1 MLMNISFK
9 KRTLLILSAVL
20 FRQKVQSRFIK
31 LEATTPD
38 DTIAEVN
45 MNEIGVIVTPWW
57 VTSLKGMHWR
67 LFLDESDAGLFF
79 SKPNESFTVIY

>member
-45 MNEIGVIVTPWW
+45 MNEIEVIVTP
-57 VTSLKGMHWR
+57 
-67 LFLDESDAGLFF
+67 
-79 SKPNESFTVIY
+79 

>member
-1 MLMNISFK
+1 MNISFK

-31 LEATTPD
+31 LEATIPD

-45 MNEIGVIVTPWW
+45 MNEIEVIVTP
-57 VTSLKGMHWR
+57 
-67 LFLDESDAGLFF
+67 
-79 SKPNESFTVIY
+79 